1 MQLARAEESE
11 GGREKLVYGQ
21 MKNEGLALQ
30 WRLEDEGF
38 DWGGRP
44 ACLNN
49 GNHKSNGDSYL
60 VNLTYRPNTV
70 LSTFLIY

>member
-1 MQLARAEESE
+1 
-11 GGREKLVYGQ
+11 